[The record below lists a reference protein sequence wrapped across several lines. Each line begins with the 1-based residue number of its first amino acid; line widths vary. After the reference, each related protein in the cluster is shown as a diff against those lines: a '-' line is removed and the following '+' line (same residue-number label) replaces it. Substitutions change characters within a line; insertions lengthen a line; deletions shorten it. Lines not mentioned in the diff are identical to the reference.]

1 MRQASFDFAETKPI
15 GLIGGPNLLCLLA
28 EHADT
33 QANTMPPDDWKDLRP
48 TRPNRTREHNSYRFT
63 SYRFTAAHPRT
74 LMTLRVAS

>member
-33 QANTMPPDDWKDLRP
+33 QANTMPPDD
-48 TRPNRTREHNSYRFT
+48 
-63 SYRFTAAHPRT
+63 
-74 LMTLRVAS
+74 